1 MVKNN
6 VPTENNS
13 RRAQISS
20 LIQFSAIFLAVN
32 RDLNRDAVIGS
43 RRRRIRQ
50 NFLLSVAI
58 QFLRPDDRGEILVT
72 DVQINIAADAC
83 DLALFRMLP
92 DAVCTTVI
100 RLVNPMRQPDG
111 VAALDVIGGMRHE
124 RGCRAVETDEIARS
138 LNSFKERPHNR
149 KHFFFA
155 EIKLLLLLQI
165 KIDRKLKL
173 LSLDDR
179 QEYIRLLP
187 CLILVH
193 SVEVLV
199 RTDRNAS
206 RQKWQ

>member
-1 MVKNN
+1 
-6 VPTENNS
+6 
-13 RRAQISS
+13 
-20 LIQFSAIFLAVN
+20 
-32 RDLNRDAVIGS
+32 
-43 RRRRIRQ
+43 
-50 NFLLSVAI
+50 
-58 QFLRPDDRGEILVT
+58 
-72 DVQINIAADAC
+72 
-83 DLALFRMLP
+83 MLP

-124 RGCRAVETDEIARS
+124 RGCRAVETDEIACR
-138 LNSFKERPHNR
+138 LHSFKERPHNGR
-149 KHFFFA
+149 HLLLA
-155 EIKLLLLLQI
+155 EVKLLLLLQI
-165 KIDRKLKL
+165 KIDRKLEL

-199 RTDRNAS
+199 RTDRTAS